1 MRIVQKSHF
10 PFILIGILIVGFALG
25 SLLGLIL
32 AAVILFVIYIA
43 SLRLHPRTRH
53 RACGG
58 TGEHHSALFPWTHR
72 KCGGCQGGR
81 IVRWGA
87 RRWGAGHIVDEHSQA
102 KAARD
107 AARENRAWR

>member
-1 MRIVQKSHF
+1 MRKNHA
-10 PFILIGILIVGFALG
+10 PWILIGVLLVAWAGWHALG
-25 SLLGLIL
+25 LVL
-32 AAVILFVIYIA
+32 AVIGLSVVYVS
-43 SLRLHPRTRH
+43 SLRFHPRMRH

-58 TGEHHSALFPWTHR
+58 SGEHHSWLFPWVHR